1 MEAPKS
7 KVRMRMGRF
16 IKYAHCRKNLK
27 QQLKKPLTID
37 HIVVKKIDAFLNQA
51 LSRKEIL

>member
-37 HIVVKKIDAFLNQA
+37 HIVINICDAFLIQA